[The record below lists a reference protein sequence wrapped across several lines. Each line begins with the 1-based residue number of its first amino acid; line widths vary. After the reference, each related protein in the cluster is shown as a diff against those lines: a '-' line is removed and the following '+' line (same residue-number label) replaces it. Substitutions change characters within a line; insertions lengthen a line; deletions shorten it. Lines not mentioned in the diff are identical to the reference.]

1 MIGITPRMRRCEVAR
16 HGVLHLEFADGL
28 CGEVEVLSRMW
39 GPVFDRARTLEGF
52 AKAFFDPESRT
63 VSWPGGADLAPDVL
77 YERLRTGRW
86 YDEAA

>member
-39 GPVFDRARTLEGF
+39 GR
-52 AKAFFDPESRT
+52 S
-63 VSWPGGADLAPDVL
+63 S
-77 YERLRTGRW
+77 
-86 YDEAA
+86 